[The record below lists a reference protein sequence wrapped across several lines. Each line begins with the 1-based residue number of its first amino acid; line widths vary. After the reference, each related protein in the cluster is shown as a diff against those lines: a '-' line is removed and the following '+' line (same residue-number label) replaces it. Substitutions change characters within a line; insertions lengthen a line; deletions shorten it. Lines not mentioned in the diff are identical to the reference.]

1 MANDYGY
8 AEVFARQVR
17 ALGQPGD
24 VLVLFGASGESEN
37 LVRAAA
43 TGRQRGVTTIA
54 ITGDRPN
61 RLATLADLA
70 VQELQQI
77 VTHLLCDVVEAELAA
92 TAPPLSPPAAGWNS
106 VVARVAALAEGAGVL
121 AAATTLPEH
130 AALIERAAVVTC
142 GNTLPLHLADAVG
155 TPVVALF
162 AGTDLEEQ
170 WCPRTT
176 PARLLRRPT
185 PRYPCYRFDCPIGR
199 PCLAVE
205 PAEVVA
211 AVATLARATSGA

>member
-61 RLATLADLA
+61 RLATLAGLA

-77 VTHLLCDVVEAELAA
+77 VTHFLCDVVEAEPAA
-92 TAPPLSPPAAGWNS
+92 TAPPLSPPAAGWNI
-106 VVARVAALAEGAGVL
+106 GAGVL
-121 AAATTLPEH
+121 AAATTLPEY

-162 AGTDLEEQ
+162 ARTDLEEQ
-170 WCPRTT
+170 WCPRAT

-185 PRYPCYRFDCPIGR
+185 PCYPCYRFDCPIGQ

-211 AVATLARATSGA
+211 AVTTLARATSGA